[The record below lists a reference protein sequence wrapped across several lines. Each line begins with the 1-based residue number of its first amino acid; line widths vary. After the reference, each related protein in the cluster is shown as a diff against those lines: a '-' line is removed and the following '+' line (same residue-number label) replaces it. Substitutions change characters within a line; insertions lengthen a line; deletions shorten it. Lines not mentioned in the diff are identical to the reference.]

1 MTFNEWAIFGLAIFI
16 VFGIGYLTA
25 EKKHTKETW
34 IDIFFD

>member
-1 MTFNEWAIFGLAIFI
+1 MIDWILVIPLAAFLLFGL
-16 VFGIGYLTA
+16 GYLVA